1 MSCDFDT
8 ENIYMVEFESGR
20 VIYTS
25 FYELEDVKQYCAE
38 EYPSEVIKTIYKE
51 DYVGENE

>member
-8 ENIYMVEFESGR
+8 ENIYMVEFKSGR

-38 EYPSEVIKTIYKE
+38 EYPSEVIKTIYIE
-51 DYVGENE
+51 VYVGDDE